1 MRRYEDLD
9 DLQQKAIDALYEHD
23 EHLALL
29 ETGSAPT
36 DDASLTALAD
46 ALDTLENEVRRS

>member
-9 DLQQKAIDALYEHD
+9 DLQQKAIDALYNND

-29 ETGSAPT
+29 ETGYSN
-36 DDASLTALAD
+36 LANSPKNFN
-46 ALDTLENEVRRS
+46 AAFR

>member
-9 DLQQKAIDALYEHD
+9 DLQQAAIDALYEHD

-29 ETGSAPT
+29 ETGFMRCAQ
-36 DDASLTALAD
+36 
-46 ALDTLENEVRRS
+46 TL